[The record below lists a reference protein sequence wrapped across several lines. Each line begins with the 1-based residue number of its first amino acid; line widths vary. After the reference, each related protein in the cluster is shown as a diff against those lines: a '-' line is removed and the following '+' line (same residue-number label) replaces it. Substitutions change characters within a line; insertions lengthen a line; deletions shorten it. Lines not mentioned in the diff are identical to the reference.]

1 MEIFQKILV
10 PVDGSLQ
17 SKIAQEMAVFI
28 SKLFES
34 KVTLMHVIRNEL
46 MAFGD
51 EVYIPRE
58 SFEPMTT
65 GQIPR
70 EVNLPQTRR
79 SIFPDEVINEV
90 TEQYWD
96 KGQTLLAEGISMFA
110 EAGVSATK
118 KLIDG
123 KDIAEAIITEVESG
137 HYNLVIMGNSS
148 GEEEAGLDLH
158 LGGVAKKVSMGAKT
172 IVMVV
177 RKKNDVKKLLVPVDG
192 SAKEGKALQVASQIA
207 KTAGATSV
215 LLHVQEK
222 SLLKLRPEIM
232 QVGLQIIQRASSAF
246 EGTQVEQKLIAG
258 DPAKMIIQSAEQTGV
273 DLIVMTGG
281 GHGAFRGLVGG
292 VSDHVL
298 HHATVP
304 ILLVK

>member
-10 PVDGSLQ
+10 PIDGSLQ

-28 SKLFES
+28 STLFKS
-34 KVTLMHVIRNEL
+34 KVTLMHVVRNEL
-46 MAFGD
+46 IAFGG
-51 EVYIPRE
+51 EVYMPRE

-70 EVNLPQTRR
+70 ELTLPHTRR

-90 TEQYWD
+90 TEEYWD
-96 KGQTLLAEGISMFA
+96 KGETLLTEGVSMFA
-110 EAGVSATK
+110 QAGVSATK
-118 KLIDG
+118 KLVDG
-123 KDIAEAIITEVESG
+123 KYIAEAIVAEVESG
-137 HYNLVIMGNSS
+137 NYDLVIMGNSG

-158 LGGVAKKVSMGAKT
+158 LGSVAKKVSLSVKT
-172 IVMVV
+172 PVMVV
-177 RKKNDVKKLLVPVDG
+177 RKKNEVKKILVPVDG
-192 SAKEGKALQVASQIA
+192 SAKEDKALKVASQIA
-207 KTAGATSV
+207 KTAGDAAI

-222 SLLKLRPEIM
+222 SLLKLRPEIN
-232 QVGLQIIQRASSAF
+232 QIGLKIIQHASPAF
-246 EGTQVEQKLIAG
+246 EGIQVEQKLVAG
-258 DPAKMIIQSAEQTGV
+258 DPAKVIIQIAEQTDA
-273 DLIVMTGG
+273 DLIIMTGG

-304 ILLVK
+304 VLLVK

>member
-28 SKLFES
+28 SKLFKS
-34 KVTLMHVIRNEL
+34 KVTLIHVVRNEL
-46 MAFGD
+46 IAFGG
-51 EVYIPRE
+51 EVYVPRE
-58 SFEPMTT
+58 SYEPITT

-70 EVNLPQTRR
+70 EVSLPQTRR
-79 SIFPDEVINEV
+79 SIFSDEVINEV

-96 KGQTLLAEGISMFA
+96 KGETLLAEGVSMFA

-118 KLIDG
+118 KLVDG
-123 KDIAEAIITEVESG
+123 KDVAEALSIEIESG
-137 HYNLVIMGNSS
+137 NYDLVVMGNSS
-148 GEEEAGLDLH
+148 SEEETGVDLH
-158 LGGVAKKVSMGAKT
+158 LGSVAKKVSFSVKT
-172 IVMVV
+172 PVMVV
-177 RKKNDVKKLLVPVDG
+177 REKNEVKKLLVPVDG
-192 SAKEGKALQVASQIA
+192 SAREGKALQVASQIA
-207 KTAGATSV
+207 KTAGAASV

-222 SLLKLRPEIM
+222 SLLKLRPEIK
-232 QVGLQIIQRASSAF
+232 QVGLQIIEHASKAF
-246 EGTQVEQKLIAG
+246 EGIPVEQKLIGG
-258 DPAKMIIQSAEQTGV
+258 DPAKVIIQTAQTTDA

-304 ILLVK
+304 ILLVR

>member
-34 KVTLMHVIRNEL
+34 KVTLMHVVRNEL
-46 MAFGD
+46 VAFGG
-51 EVYIPRE
+51 EAYIPRE

-96 KGQTLLAEGISMFA
+96 KGQTLLAEGVSMFA
-110 EAGVSATK
+110 AAGVSATK
-118 KLIDG
+118 KLVDG
-123 KDIAEAIITEVESG
+123 KDIAESIIAEVESG
-137 HYNLVIMGNSS
+137 DYNLVIMGNSS
-148 GEEEAGLDLH
+148 GEEEADLDLH
-158 LGGVAKKVSMGAKT
+158 LGSVAKKVSLGAKT
-172 IVMVV
+172 QVMVV

-192 SAKEGKALQVASQIA
+192 SAKENKALQVASQIA
-207 KTAGATSV
+207 KTVGATSV

-222 SLLKLRPEIM
+222 SLLKLRPEIK
-232 QVGLQIIQRASSAF
+232 QIGLQIMQRASPGF
-246 EGTQVEQKLIAG
+246 EGTTVEQKLIAG
-258 DPAKMIIQSAEQTGV
+258 DPAKMIIQTAEQTDV